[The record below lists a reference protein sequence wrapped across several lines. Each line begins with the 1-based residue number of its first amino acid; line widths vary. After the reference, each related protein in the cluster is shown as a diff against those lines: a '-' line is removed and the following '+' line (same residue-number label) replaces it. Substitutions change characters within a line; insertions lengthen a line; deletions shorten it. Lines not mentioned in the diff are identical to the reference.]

1 MNFRV
6 KNDLSESTLKVI
18 NAGVEMKKEMY
29 GELFPEQAAICG
41 LDESVAFMGFKT
53 FEEEQENS
61 SVWTDIFVGYCVSI
75 IETYTIKK
83 ADKDTNFRNDEASL
97 KNRITEMNEFEG
109 KAKFDWYLNMV
120 ISFAVYDLLTDI
132 STEEE
137 LYNKYLAWEASYETA
152 SDY

>member
-29 GELFPEQAAICG
+29 EELFPEQAAICS

-53 FEEEQENS
+53 FEEEKENS
-61 SVWTDIFVGYCVSI
+61 GIWTDIFIGYCVSI
-75 IETYTIKK
+75 KETYAIKK
-83 ADKDTNFRNDEASL
+83 ADKDNNFRNDEVSL
-97 KNRITEMNEFEG
+97 KNRIIEMNEFEG
-109 KAKFDWYLNMV
+109 KDKFEWYLNMV
-120 ISFAVYDLLTDI
+120 ISFAVYDVLTDI

-137 LYNKYLAWEASYETA
+137 LYNKYLAWEASYETV
-152 SDY
+152 